1 MICGRLSFRLAS
13 ATSSSRPPK
22 INEGGH
28 RIAEDRDD
36 SLMNTSR
43 LREVRLFKPSIF
55 APSSLLVFSPPLIQP
70 RPSISPDVDD
80 VFSRLSPR
88 GSLHLESSRERKAYH
103 PSRNSRAAFQLF
115 LNARK
120 LIPKIYFIPRV
131 FFFVIEWI
139 CLSFSLFHIF
149 DSF

>member
-1 MICGRLSFRLAS
+1 MNSTEITVKREATVICGRLSFRLAS

-43 LREVRLFKPSIF
+43 LREVRLFKPSIR
-55 APSSLLVFSPPLIQP
+55 AIFSPPLIQP

-80 VFSRLSPR
+80 VFSRLSPH
-88 GSLHLESSRERKAYH
+88 GSLHLGSSRERKAYH

-120 LIPKIYFIPRV
+120 LIPKSILYL
-131 FFFVIEWI
+131 EY
-139 CLSFSLFHIF
+139 FSL
-149 DSF
+149 